1 MAPPC
6 SPSICMALV
15 SPDGCMLVLGAGL
28 SAFDYNRGFVD
39 IPRKDIQGNCGSP
52 KGYLWQFVDNLVV
65 MSCDVVEF

>member
-1 MAPPC
+1 
-6 SPSICMALV
+6 
-15 SPDGCMLVLGAGL
+15 MLVLGAGL